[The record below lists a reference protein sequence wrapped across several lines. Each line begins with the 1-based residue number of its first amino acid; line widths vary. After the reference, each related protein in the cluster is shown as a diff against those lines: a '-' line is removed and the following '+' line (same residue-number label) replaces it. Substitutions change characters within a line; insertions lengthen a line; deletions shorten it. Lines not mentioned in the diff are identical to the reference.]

1 MALMDRIKAEGAD
14 FYAAPRISPNGR
26 FIAWI
31 EWNKPYMVSFTIF
44 HDFYENILNLALG
57 PNFFE
62 SYGIAGR

>member
-31 EWNKPYMVSFTIF
+31 EWNKPYMVSFTIL
-44 HDFYENILNLALG
+44 HDF
-57 PNFFE
+57 
-62 SYGIAGR
+62 